1 MLPGT
6 ALGSE
11 AWAKTSVPPR
21 FGAGALVAA
30 GAAVATGAAV
40 AAGAVVTAATAGVLV
55 ADVTGV
61 GAAPTPGATTVVGLD
76 ALGVD
81 WQAPSTNSVEL
92 TPTRARKDRRVSLSV
107 TVPPCYSNAY
117 TLIPVPASPARPLE
131 PRSTVHFD
139 TIKQPKAAQRV
150 AERVRSAIRAG
161 ELRDGDRLPPERQL
175 IEQFGYSR
183 AIVREALRMLEDEGL
198 ITLHAG
204 RNGGAII
211 QHPGADRLMNAFDM
225 LLRLQQ
231 TSQEDFYEARRLLE
245 PLLIGLAIE
254 RATEADIAALRGCL
268 EPPRESSDAPQN
280 TRRFH
285 RTLSEAAHNNV
296 LAVIINLVME
306 LCLRRTKT
314 GEFEPTHLVE
324 VHSAIIDAI
333 EARDLETATRRTLEH
348 LEHSET
354 QALATPSP
362 DTGAPSP
369 VRRTRPRKAQ

>member
-1 MLPGT
+1 MP
-6 ALGSE
+6 
-11 AWAKTSVPPR
+11 
-21 FGAGALVAA
+21 
-30 GAAVATGAAV
+30 AT
-40 AAGAVVTAATAGVLV
+40 
-55 ADVTGV
+55 
-61 GAAPTPGATTVVGLD
+61 
-76 ALGVD
+76 
-81 WQAPSTNSVEL
+81 
-92 TPTRARKDRRVSLSV
+92 
-107 TVPPCYSNAY
+107 
-117 TLIPVPASPARPLE
+117 PARPLE
-131 PRSTVHFD
+131 PRSSVRFD

-211 QHPGADRLMNAFDM
+211 RHPGAERLMNAFDM

-245 PLLIGLAIE
+245 PLLIRLAIE
-254 RATEADIAALRGCL
+254 RATDEDIAALRSCL
-268 EPPRESSDAPQN
+268 EPPTESSSQH

-306 LCLRRTKT
+306 LCLRRTRT

-324 VHSAIIDAI
+324 VHAAIIDAI
-333 EARDLETATRRTLEH
+333 EARDVETATRRTLEH
-348 LEHSET
+348 LQHSED
-354 QALATPSP
+354 QALATPE
-362 DTGAPSP
+362 A
-369 VRRTRPRKAQ
+369 